1 MKELRP
7 LGSEKLTGDDKIKR
21 ILEIANYGRPQKP
34 TTVDK
39 PEFVTESKMG
49 GVYGIVKE
57 KDGFYV
63 KTGLNENTLEYIGGM
78 FMKNKNKFH
87 SYGDAY
93 KRLEFLKGQDNLHE
107 AVKYVLRKPAPPM
120 EAAPVDPAL
129 SEPPAPS
136 SEIPPVPTGEEP
148 APEPEMPMDG
158 EQDPNLRSGYMGEIQ
173 KYAGKLGQELRD
185 QKDRLESDDIKYTLN
200 MIISAMDLEKLDD
213 EDLSEIA
220 DKFDRDDEE
229 FDNQDG
235 GDEFADEQPTPE
247 GDEELAEVTG
257 EEEYEYDEPMDK
269 LDEFIHS
276 NVGDEPDLI
285 STYAN
290 IGKDDEQD
298 VDEYYSGEDDDHD
311 DLKHLFKSTEDY
323 MNSNDEP
330 ENLEPQRPRFRTKP
344 VEQHSHNREIDI
356 DEVTNAVNNAIRSSL
371 SKYK

>member
-7 LGSEKLTGDDKIKR
+7 LGSEKLIGDAKIQR
-21 ILEIANYGRPQKP
+21 ILEIANYGRTPKP
-34 TTVDK
+34 TNVDK
-39 PEFVTESKMG
+39 PEFVTESKIG

-78 FMKNKNKFH
+78 FMKNKNRFH
-87 SYGDAY
+87 SYGEAY
-93 KRLEFLKGQDNLHE
+93 KRLEFLKGQDTLQE
-107 AVKYVLRKPAPPM
+107 AVKYVLKKPAPPM
-120 EAAPVDPAL
+120 ESAPADPSM
-129 SEPPAPS
+129 SEPPSPS

-148 APEPEMPMDG
+148 APEQEMPVDG

-200 MIISAMDLEKLDD
+200 MIISAMDLDKLDD
-213 EDLSEIA
+213 DDLDEIA

-229 FDNQDG
+229 FDDQG
-235 GDEFADEQPTPE
+235 GGGSDDFSNEPPAPE

-257 EEEYEYDEPMDK
+257 EEGYDQRYEDEDDLDETMSK

-276 NVGDEPDLI
+276 NVGEDDDLF
-285 STYAN
+285 SKYAN
-290 IGKDDEQD
+290 IGKDEQD
-298 VDEYYSGEDDDHD
+298 MDEYNYSGEEEVP
-311 DLKHLFKSTEDY
+311 T
-323 MNSNDEP
+323 P
-330 ENLEPQRPRFRTKP
+330 EVPRQPRFRTKP
-344 VEQHSHNREIDI
+344 PEQHSNNREIDI
-356 DEVTNAVNNAIRSSL
+356 DEITNAVNNAIRSSL